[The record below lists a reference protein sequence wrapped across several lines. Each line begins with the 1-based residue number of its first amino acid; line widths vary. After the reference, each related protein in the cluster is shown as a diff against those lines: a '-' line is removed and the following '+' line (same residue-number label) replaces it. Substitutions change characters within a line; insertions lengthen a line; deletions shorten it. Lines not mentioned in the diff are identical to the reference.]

1 MKTIKRYQSAS
12 IYFAENQSYLMQ
24 TEINNNL
31 IIGLIKSYENVS
43 EIPDNV
49 IVLTVFDELEPRLT
63 FFKNTSKGI
72 LAGNNAD
79 KEDCEL
85 LIEYLQNQ
93 GVLLEGLVGDEKYAD
108 VFMNLYPQEINS
120 IKKLISHELSI
131 VNQVPLSNGLAR
143 LANESEIAL
152 LAHWFFLFQEEEKL
166 FPQKTAEG
174 FIQHVQNLINKSLIY
189 VWEINNEIVS
199 MATIVRETPNFQ
211 IVGAVYT
218 PVNQRK
224 KGYASSLVHFLS
236 QFILDNGK
244 KAGLFTNASN
254 PTSNKIYQKIGYNPN
269 GIVSDVELEM
279 ISE

>member
-1 MKTIKRYQSAS
+1 
-12 IYFAENQSYLMQ
+12 
-24 TEINNNL
+24 
-31 IIGLIKSYENVS
+31 
-43 EIPDNV
+43 
-49 IVLTVFDELEPRLT
+49 LT

-93 GVLLEGLVGDEKYAD
+93 GVLLEGLVGDEKYTD
-108 VFMNLYPQEINS
+108 IFMRLYPRKINS
-120 IKKLISHELSI
+120 MKKLISHELSVI
-131 VNQVPLSNGLAR
+131 NQVPISKGLAR

-174 FIQHVQNLINKSLIY
+174 FILHVQNLINKSLIY

-224 KGYASSLVHFLS
+224 NGYASSLVHFLS

-269 GIVSDVELEM
+269 GIVSDFEFEL
-279 ISE
+279 S

>member
-12 IYFAENQSYLMQ
+12 VYFAENQSYLMQ

-189 VWEINNEIVS
+189 VWEINKEIVS

-269 GIVSDVELEM
+269 GIVSDIEFEVITE
-279 ISE
+279 

>member
-49 IVLTVFDELEPRLT
+49 IVLTVFDEMEPRLT

-108 VFMNLYPQEINS
+108 IFMSLYPRKINS
-120 IKKLISHELSI
+120 MKKLISHELSI
-131 VNQVPLSNGLAR
+131 INQVPISKGLAR

-152 LAHWFFLFQEEEKL
+152 LAHWFFLFQEEENL
-166 FPQKTAEG
+166 FPKKTAEG
-174 FIQHVQNLINKSLIY
+174 FILHVQNLINKSLIY

-269 GIVSDVELEM
+269 GIVSDIEFEVITE
-279 ISE
+279 

>member
-1 MKTIKRYQSAS
+1 MKTIKRYQNAS
-12 IYFAENQSYLMQ
+12 IYFAENQSYLLK

-31 IIGLIKSYENVS
+31 IIGLIKSYENVLK
-43 EIPDNV
+43 IPDNV
-49 IVLTVFDELEPRLT
+49 IVLTVFDEMEPRLT

-93 GVLLEGLVGDEKYAD
+93 GILLEGLVGDEKYAD
-108 VFMNLYPQEINS
+108 VFTNLYPQEINS

-143 LANESEIAL
+143 LANESEIDI
-152 LAHWFFLFQEEEKL
+152 LAHWFFLFQEEGNL
-166 FPQKTAEG
+166 FPKKTPEG
-174 FIQHVQNLINKSLIY
+174 FILHVQNLVNKSVLY

-199 MATIVRETPNFQ
+199 MAAILRETPNFQ

-224 KGYASSLVHFLS
+224 NGYASSLVHFLS

-254 PTSNKIYQKIGYNPN
+254 LTSNKIYQKIGYNPN
-269 GIVSDVELEM
+269 GIVSDLEFEL
-279 ISE
+279 S

>member
-1 MKTIKRYQSAS
+1 MKTIKRYQCAS

-43 EIPDNV
+43 EIPNNV

-63 FFKNTSKGI
+63 FFKNSPKGV

-108 VFMNLYPQEINS
+108 VFTNLYPLKIS
-120 IKKLISHELSI
+120 SMKKLISHELSI

-143 LANESEIAL
+143 LAKESEIDI
-152 LAHWFFLFQEEEKL
+152 LANWFFLFQEEENL
-166 FPQKTAEG
+166 FPKKTAEG
-174 FIQHVQNLINKSLIY
+174 FIQLVQNLVNKSVLY

-199 MATIVRETPNFQ
+199 MAAILRETPNSQ
-211 IVGAVYT
+211 ILGAVFT

-224 KGYASSLVHFLS
+224 NGYASSLVHFLS

-244 KAGLFTNASN
+244 KAGLFTNAGN

-269 GIVSDVELEM
+269 GIVSDFEFEL
-279 ISE
+279 S

>member
-12 IYFAENQSYLMQ
+12 VYFAENQSYLMQ

-31 IIGLIKSYENVS
+31 IIGLIKSYENVL
-43 EIPDNV
+43 EIPKQV
-49 IVLTVFDELEPRLT
+49 FILTVFDGSKPKLT
-63 FFKNTSKGI
+63 FFKNSPKGV

-93 GVLLEGLVGDEKYAD
+93 GILLEGLVGDEKYANL
-108 VFMNLYPQEINS
+108 FMSLYPLKIS
-120 IKKLISHELSI
+120 SMKKLISHELSN
-131 VNQVPLSNGLAR
+131 VNEVPLSNGLAR
-143 LANESEIAL
+143 LANESEIDI
-152 LAHWFFLFQEEEKL
+152 LAQWFFLFQEEENL

-174 FIQHVQNLINKSLIY
+174 FIQHVQNLVNKSMLY

-224 KGYASSLVHFLS
+224 NGYATSLVHFLS
-236 QFILDNGK
+236 QLIVDKGK

-254 PTSNKIYQKIGYNPN
+254 PTSNKIYQNIGYNPN
-269 GIVSDVELEM
+269 GIVSDVEFER

>member
-49 IVLTVFDELEPRLT
+49 IVLTVFDEMEPRLT

-93 GVLLEGLVGDEKYAD
+93 GVLLEGLVGDEKYTD
-108 VFMNLYPQEINS
+108 IFMSLYPLEIS
-120 IKKLISHELSI
+120 SMKKLISHELSN
-131 VNQVPLSNGLAR
+131 VNEVPLSNGLAR
-143 LANESEIAL
+143 LANESEIDI
-152 LAHWFFLFQEEEKL
+152 LAQWFFLFQEEENL

-174 FIQHVQNLINKSLIY
+174 FIQHVQNLVNKSMLY

-224 KGYASSLVHFLS
+224 NGYASSLVHFLS
-236 QFILDNGK
+236 QLIVDKGK

-269 GIVSDVELEM
+269 GIVSDIEFEM

>member
-1 MKTIKRYQSAS
+1 MKTIKRYQNAS

-24 TEINNNL
+24 MEINNNL
-31 IIGLIKSYENVS
+31 IIGLIKSYENVL
-43 EIPDNV
+43 EISKQV
-49 IVLTVFDELEPRLT
+49 FILTVFDGSEPKLT

-79 KEDCEL
+79 KEDCTL

-108 VFMNLYPQEINS
+108 IFMSLYPRKINFM
-120 IKKLISHELSI
+120 KKLISHELSI
-131 VNQVPLSNGLAR
+131 INHVTISKGLAR

-152 LAHWFFLFQEEEKL
+152 LAHWFFLFQEEENL

-174 FIQHVQNLINKSLIY
+174 FILHVQNLINKSLIY

-269 GIVSDVELEM
+269 GIVSDVEFER

>member
-1 MKTIKRYQSAS
+1 
-12 IYFAENQSYLMQ
+12 
-24 TEINNNL
+24 
-31 IIGLIKSYENVS
+31 LIKSYENVS

>member
-1 MKTIKRYQSAS
+1 MKIIKRYQNAGV
-12 IYFAENQSYLMQ
+12 YFAENQSYLMQ

-63 FFKNTSKGI
+63 FFKNSPKGV

-85 LIEYLQNQ
+85 LIDYLQNQ
-93 GVLLEGLVGDEKYAD
+93 GILLEGLVGDEKYAD
-108 VFMNLYPQEINS
+108 VFTNLYPRKINS

-131 VNQVPLSNGLAR
+131 INQVPISKGLAR

-174 FIQHVQNLINKSLIY
+174 FILHVQNLINKSLIY

-224 KGYASSLVHFLS
+224 NGYASSLVHFLS

-269 GIVSDVELEM
+269 GIVSDFEFEL
-279 ISE
+279 S

>member
-31 IIGLIKSYENVS
+31 IIGLIKSYENVL
-43 EIPDNV
+43 EIPKQV
-49 IVLTVFDELEPRLT
+49 FILTVFDGSEPKLT

-85 LIEYLQNQ
+85 LIENLQNQ
-93 GVLLEGLVGDEKYAD
+93 GVLLEGLVGDEKYTD
-108 VFMNLYPQEINS
+108 IFMRLYPLKIS
-120 IKKLISHELSI
+120 SMKKLISHELSI

-143 LANESEIAL
+143 LAKESELAL
-152 LAHWFFLFQEEEKL
+152 LAHWFFLFQEEENL

-174 FIQHVQNLINKSLIY
+174 FILHVQNLINKSLIY

-254 PTSNKIYQKIGYNPN
+254 FTSNKIYQKIGYNPN
-269 GIVSDVELEM
+269 
-279 ISE
+279 

>member
-1 MKTIKRYQSAS
+1 MKTIKRYQNAS

-49 IVLTVFDELEPRLT
+49 IVLTVFDEMEPRLT